1 MKEMLDIMKFT
12 GKEILENKE
21 LREFLLNSSLRVLE
35 IKWHDGSITSGIE
48 QFENIIR
55 QERNVVVMWE
65 INKEEMLNTLG
76 DIYLTIGNGK
86 CKHDDLKEIQNQL
99 NKISTVIS
107 EKLNKEEMT

>member
-1 MKEMLDIMKFT
+1 
-12 GKEILENKE
+12 
-21 LREFLLNSSLRVLE
+21 
-35 IKWHDGSITSGIE
+35 
-48 QFENIIR
+48 
-55 QERNVVVMWE
+55 MWE

-107 EKLNKEEMT
+107 EKLNKEEMTC

>member
-48 QFENIIR
+48 QFEIIT
-55 QERNVVVMWE
+55 
-65 INKEEMLNTLG
+65 K
-76 DIYLTIGNGK
+76 K
-86 CKHDDLKEIQNQL
+86 
-99 NKISTVIS
+99 
-107 EKLNKEEMT
+107 